1 MSLDQHRSLSCSEQA
16 THFCPELASWVRE
29 ARINADADRRR
40 GFPASSLQELSVL
53 EYRTDI
59 HRAHPLE
66 YFVALAC
73 CDLTT
78 AFIMTQRH
86 AAIRRLESSR
96 NPRCASE
103 WLPEILSGRAF
114 ATVGISQLTTSRRHW
129 KVPPVTLRWEGDVG
143 TLEGEIPWVTGAPFA
158 KHIVAGAVDAIEP
171 KAQYLVMLELPAS
184 GVLPGPGMQLL
195 ALTESCTDGVRLSC
209 ALVDRSKVL
218 HGPHE
223 DVMTASNS
231 GGAGGLQTSA
241 LAIGLAASAIDYIAD
256 ESTRRPS
263 LADHALHLQEQWQ
276 VLYRAL
282 LDPSASREA
291 NRLRKGA
298 NDLAMAAAHAAL
310 SSAKGA
316 GFVEGHPVG
325 RWCQESLFFLVW
337 SCPPMVSDAHLCS
350 FSGWRA

>member
-1 MSLDQHRSLSCSEQA
+1 MSLDQHRSLQCSDLA

-29 ARINADADRRR
+29 ARGTAGADQQL
-40 GFPASSLQELSVL
+40 GFPASSLQALSEL
-53 EYRTDI
+53 EYRTEI
-59 HRAHPLE
+59 HRTHPLE
-66 YFVALAC
+66 YFVAMAC
-73 CDLTT
+73 GDLTT

-86 AAIRRLESSR
+86 AAIRRLESSQ

-129 KVPPVTLRWEGDVG
+129 TVPPVTLHWEGAVG
-143 TLEGEIPWVTGAPFA
+143 TLDGEIPWVTGAPFA
-158 KHIVAGAVDAIEP
+158 KHIVTGAVDAVDTN
-171 KAQYLVMLELPAS
+171 AQYLVMLELPSS
-184 GVLPGPGMQLL
+184 GVQPGPGMQLV
-195 ALTESCTDGVRLSC
+195 ALTKSCTDGVRLSR
-209 ALVDRSKVL
+209 AVIDRSMVL

-263 LADHALHLQEQWQ
+263 LADHVLHLREQWRD
-276 VLYRAL
+276 LYRAL
-282 LDPSASREA
+282 LDPSASLEA

-298 NDLAMAAAHAAL
+298 NDLALDATHAAL
-310 SSAKGA
+310 STAKGA

-337 SCPPMVSDAHLCS
+337 SCPPMVADAHLCS
-350 FSGWRA
+350 FSGWQA